1 MKSLIVFA
9 AALVSASAILAAE
22 KDDVKGAAEK
32 LAGSDNYS
40 WTSTMESPQF
50 SPPPSQGKAQKD
62 GLVSLEV
69 SMQDNK
75 VESFAKDGKG
85 AIKTEDGWL
94 SLDEAAK
101 AEGGDGGF
109 NFSRFMAMRLRNFK
123 APAVQAGELADQ
135 TKSLAKDGDAYSGE
149 LTEEGAKGLM
159 TMGGRRGGQ
168 GQPPPISNA
177 KGTVKFW
184 VKDGV
189 LTKYVTKVTGT
200 MKNRDGDDMDIDRTT
215 TIEIKEV
222 GTTKINVPDDAK
234 KKMT

>member
-9 AALVSASAILAAE
+9 AALCRLPPFWLPKRTMSKAPR
-22 KDDVKGAAEK
+22 KK

-135 TKSLAKDGDAYSGE
+135 TK
-149 LTEEGAKGLM
+149 
-159 TMGGRRGGQ
+159 RPGQ
-168 GQPPPISNA
+168 G
-177 KGTVKFW
+177 W
-184 VKDGV
+184 
-189 LTKYVTKVTGT
+189 
-200 MKNRDGDDMDIDRTT
+200 
-215 TIEIKEV
+215 
-222 GTTKINVPDDAK
+222 
-234 KKMT
+234 

>member
-22 KDDVKGAAEK
+22 KGDVKGAAEK

-109 NFSRFMAMRLRNFK
+109 NFSRFMAMRLLNFK
-123 APAVQAGELADQ
+123 APAVQA
-135 TKSLAKDGDAYSGE
+135 GE